1 MCLWLAEA
9 SSLLKAA
16 LWSAYI
22 SVTPMMLCVLA
33 VSVGVCT
40 QVKQLLSDAK
50 DPDVLIT
57 HLPSLLEPR
66 TLISVLVTVR
76 KW

>member
-1 MCLWLAEA
+1 
-9 SSLLKAA
+9 
-16 LWSAYI
+16 
-22 SVTPMMLCVLA
+22 MMLCVLA